1 MKIYIEIP
9 NCFNDYLSKF
19 GILKV
24 FSIENIPLSKIPD
37 LDLPQ
42 KTIDIFSLMLDYDT
56 NKKIEKFIKEKIGIE
71 KYSFHQVQ
79 IFIKLFISQYSKF
92 NCKLEFYDGGKKVTD
107 DCIQEFANCTKY
119 FTAGGFAKLLNEKN
133 NYENDDVYIDLL
145 TSTYDNDLKGTKF

>member
-42 KTIDIFSLMLDYDT
+42 ETIDIFSLMLDYDT
-56 NKKIEKFIKEKIGIE
+56 NKNLSKKKLELKNILFIKF
-71 KYSFHQVQ
+71 KYLLSFSYHNIVNL
-79 IFIKLFISQYSKF
+79 IV
-92 NCKLEFYDGGKKVTD
+92 N
-107 DCIQEFANCTKY
+107 
-119 FTAGGFAKLLNEKN
+119 
-133 NYENDDVYIDLL
+133 
-145 TSTYDNDLKGTKF
+145 